1 MKRLFPLIALVALSA
16 FGPAQGKNSLP
27 TAENLAALGQ
37 EVEREGKPMVVFFY
51 QDECHYCDAVWKEYL
66 KPMQGDAAY
75 DKRIILRKIDTRGDG
90 LIKDFQGK
98 EVRQQSF
105 ANREEQTFTPTIA
118 FYGPD
123 GQRLTSSL
131 VGFKGGRD
139 YYGHYL
145 EEGIEEAETALQERL

>member
-1 MKRLFPLIALVALSA
+1 MKRLLSLIALVALGA
-16 FGPAQGKNSLP
+16 FGPAQGGDNLP

-37 EVEREGKPMVVFFY
+37 QVEREGKPMVVFFY

-66 KPMQGDAAY
+66 KPINRDPAY
-75 DKRIILRKIDTRGDG
+75 NERIILRKIDTRGDG
-90 LIKDFQGK
+90 AIKNFGGE
-98 EVRQQSF
+98 EVRQQGF
-105 ANREEQTFTPTIA
+105 AHRQEHTFTPTIA

-131 VGFKGGRD
+131 IGFKGGRD

-145 EEGIEEAETALQERL
+145 EEGIEEAEAALREGL